1 MKSYMFFLIIFF
13 VGCANAQNY
22 KQAYVIKKGDKVFI
36 ELKGRREYLVHNP
49 GDISSNKT
57 YEDSILIEIQEFKD
71 GIIDGKAIPV
81 KPGYYKYEGNILI
94 NKNRLKVDLLINNTD
109 DKILSPSDWNGE
121 YILKLKE

>member
-1 MKSYMFFLIIFF
+1 MFLFIIFL

-36 ELKGRREYLVHNP
+36 ELKGKREYLVHNP
-49 GDISSNKT
+49 GDIASQT

-71 GIIDGKAIPV
+71 GMIDGKTIPV

-94 NKNRLKVDLLINNTD
+94 NKNRLKVNLLINNTD
-109 DKILSPSDWNGE
+109 DKKLNPSGWNGE
-121 YILKLKE
+121 YIVKLKE